1 MLKPKIATVKK
12 PLNFYQGISGGIRML
27 RDIIFLPPASLL
39 HVATPSV
46 TGLPTVAIG
55 TGC

>member
-1 MLKPKIATVKK
+1 MLKPKIATVKN

-46 TGLPTVAIG
+46 CGLPTVAIG